1 MTEPTIQLFL
11 SGRPWDAVYR
21 TPEGQAVYKTELAMP
36 EKRDIRI
43 SKVIPTIVD
52 SRLLA
57 VPTNSGNKEIP
68 KESFG
73 HVARIECRMRHAVR
87 IRMGDLDV
95 ATGEYLRADKSGFWA
110 R

>member
-1 MTEPTIQLFL
+1 MTEPTTQLFL

-21 TPEGQAVYKTELAMP
+21 TAEGQVVYKAELTMP
-36 EKRDIRI
+36 EKTDIMI

-52 SRLLA
+52 TRLLA
-57 VPTNSGNKEIP
+57 GVPTGSKGN
-68 KESFG
+68 SFG
-73 HVARIECRMRHAVR
+73 HVATIECQMRRAVR

-95 ATGEYLRADKSGFWA
+95 PTDEYLKADKSGFWA